1 MSCVRLS
8 SKALT
13 PDEFLHCSDYEHFY
27 EEAVPKNVAMDSHAI
42 AFYPFDGTAAG
53 KSVADVRLV
62 NAIDAERSFGYLSS
76 MQLGASVTF
85 SDDVPGKYI
94 FTNFSAGAVAV
105 YTNPAS
111 IYFSG
116 VPDASGWKGKS
127 GNIAFT
133 DIGTE
138 LSCKSEGTIELF
150 WKLCETN
157 QCPWYGT
164 YVAYWETGIQGCTGQ
179 FALALPRIANT
190 REHDYAREVAII
202 DFGSQTSADRRVIYD
217 YPSYLSDGLWHHVAV
232 TYSNGYYRL
241 YCDYQYAGMTSA
253 QLLHTE
259 QAESKPFN
267 FGNDFFNGYVSCVRV
282 SDKALVPGEM
292 LRASNLPDCRGN
304 GDVDFYWR
312 FEDGSHGD
320 SIYSITNCCAIDFN
334 DQNPQLYF
342 REAASTGTV
351 FRLDSSVPRPSY
363 SQDVWKGLVV
373 DGDGGAVTTNVRSA
387 HLATTTLSDHGFTA
401 GWGFLAPQEL
411 LVDGSFTAEM
421 FARLDYASF
430 KEHVLDIYDGH
441 PRVGL
446 MVHSIQGTNTGA
458 WDLYLDALND
468 TPVVT
473 LCVGTTDGI
482 FTPFRSAAMAS
493 LLSGWHHYAVVYDA
507 ENRSVK
513 VYVDQQ
519 CVVSQTLTC
528 PLRTSE
534 GDGYYIG
541 CMGNNNFFDGNID
554 EIRVTRAALPPER
567 FLVASRKSSAGLTL
581 FVR

>member
-1 MSCVRLS
+1 
-8 SKALT
+8 
-13 PDEFLHCSDYEHFY
+13 
-27 EEAVPKNVAMDSHAI
+27 
-42 AFYPFDGTAAG
+42 
-53 KSVADVRLV
+53 
-62 NAIDAERSFGYLSS
+62 
-76 MQLGASVTF
+76 
-85 SDDVPGKYI
+85 
-94 FTNFSAGAVAV
+94 
-105 YTNPAS
+105 
-111 IYFSG
+111 
-116 VPDASGWKGKS
+116 
-127 GNIAFT
+127 
-133 DIGTE
+133 
-138 LSCKSEGTIELF
+138 
-150 WKLCETN
+150 
-157 QCPWYGT
+157 
-164 YVAYWETGIQGCTGQ
+164 
-179 FALALPRIANT
+179 
-190 REHDYAREVAII
+190 
-202 DFGSQTSADRRVIYD
+202 
-217 YPSYLSDGLWHHVAV
+217 
-232 TYSNGYYRL
+232 
-241 YCDYQYAGMTSA
+241 
-253 QLLHTE
+253 
-259 QAESKPFN
+259 
-267 FGNDFFNGYVSCVRV
+267 
-282 SDKALVPGEM
+282 M